1 MQNYLYYCPS
11 GCLTEKT
18 SKPQGF
24 PKMSIFLAH
33 IEEKH
38 PELLSDYLPKLHT
51 CIPTETVVVEDNHCH
66 NADVDI
72 ESLILDA
79 LNSSQSIE
87 DTWVFSQERYLDH
100 QAVIGAV
107 KSLLVDKYVEAVS
120 LTNSFWDVT
129 EEGRDISEKGSPEY
143 QVFESVPSEGGIL
156 MTELQSKLGDIVK
169 IGLGPCMKSKWLKK
183 QGDSI
188 VRVTPNVSDET
199 AILLRNVLNVIEI
212 GEEDLKNLKRRK
224 LIQQI
229 TRKSYQLIKGA
240 DFKPQRVRKMADLTK
255 KMLGNKAEMAEGNT
269 HWSDLA
275 FKNVNLN
282 SMGAPTLGGNYHPLL
297 KVRAEFRRILM
308 EMGFE
313 EMPTNKWVESSFWN
327 FDALFQPQSHPARD
341 AHDTFF
347 IKSPGTTRTVP
358 EEYYEIVKATH
369 ESGGFGS
376 IGYGRDTFK
385 REEATKNLLRTHT
398 TAISAQ
404 MLYRLAQD
412 TLTTGE
418 FKPKKYFSID
428 RVFRNEAMDATHLC
442 EFHQVE
448 GLIADRNLTLG
459 HLIGTIR
466 TFFEKIG
473 ITQLRFK
480 PAYNPYTEPSM
491 EIFGYHPELKKWT
504 EIGNSGM
511 FRPEMLRPMGLPS
524 DVRVI
529 AWGLSLERP
538 TMIKYR
544 IENIRDLFGHKAD
557 LPKQRNAP
565 IANF

>member
-1 MQNYLYYCPS
+1 
-11 GCLTEKT
+11 
-18 SKPQGF
+18 
-24 PKMSIFLAH
+24 
-33 IEEKH
+33 
-38 PELLSDYLPKLHT
+38 
-51 CIPTETVVVEDNHCH
+51 
-66 NADVDI
+66 
-72 ESLILDA
+72 
-79 LNSSQSIE
+79 
-87 DTWVFSQERYLDH
+87 
-100 QAVIGAV
+100 
-107 KSLLVDKYVEAVS
+107 
-120 LTNSFWDVT
+120 
-129 EEGRDISEKGSPEY
+129 
-143 QVFESVPSEGGIL
+143 
-156 MTELQSKLGDIVK
+156 
-169 IGLGPCMKSKWLKK
+169 
-183 QGDSI
+183 
-188 VRVTPNVSDET
+188 
-199 AILLRNVLNVIEI
+199 
-212 GEEDLKNLKRRK
+212 
-224 LIQQI
+224 
-229 TRKSYQLIKGA
+229 
-240 DFKPQRVRKMADLTK
+240 
-255 KMLGNKAEMAEGNT
+255 
-269 HWSDLA
+269 
-275 FKNVNLN
+275 
-282 SMGAPTLGGNYHPLL
+282 
-297 KVRAEFRRILM
+297 M

-347 IKSPGTTRTVP
+347 IKSPGITNSVP
-358 EEYYEIVKATH
+358 EDYYETVKSTH
-369 ESGGFGS
+369 ENGGGFGS
-376 IGYGRDTFK
+376 IGYGCNFK

-404 MLYRLAQD
+404 MLYKLAKQEGGF
-412 TLTTGE
+412 T
-418 FKPKKYFSID
+418 PKKYFSID

-448 GLIADRNLTLG
+448 GLVADRNLTLG

-511 FRPEMLRPMGLPS
+511 FRPEMLLPMGLPP

-565 IANF
+565 IARF